1 MRRHLKSRFQMLR
14 HKRLNEV
21 IATDTYF
28 SSTKSIEGFHCA
40 QVFFDMT
47 SKMLYVAGMKTESE
61 FPDVYLDFIRQ
72 HGIPS
77 ALRRDNAK
85 SEMSQRVRQIHRDLV
100 IADQWTEPHSPW
112 QNPAELNGVKY
123 LKSHAQVLLDRT
135 GAPDTMWFLAQ
146 DYLAHVHNLSAN
158 RQINWKIPEQVS
170 RGGTPDISHIL
181 MFYWFEPVLYLDP
194 VSKFPETTERPG
206 HFVGFADN
214 VGDKLT
220 FKILKNDLCTVLHRS
235 VVRSA
240 ADANHRNKRVSFKP
254 DVQEMINKLDVMP
267 CNLPGNSHSKQKTRK
282 QNDDVA
288 SRTRSK
294 TGHLEQNVGNR
305 TRSKLQAICN
315 SSSQEVF
322 FPFMM

>member
-1 MRRHLKSRFQMLR
+1 MQRHLKSWFQMLR
-14 HKRLNEV
+14 HKQLNEV

-40 QVFFDMT
+40 QVFFGMT

-146 DYLAHVHNLSAN
+146 DYLAHIHNLSAN

-181 MFYWFEPVLYLDP
+181 MFYWFGPVLYLDP

-206 HFVGFADN
+206 HFVGIADN

-220 FKILKNDLCTVLHRS
+220 FKILKNDLSIVLHRS

-240 ADANHRNKRVSFKP
+240 ADANHRNKQVSFKP
-254 DVQEMINKLDVMP
+254 DVDNSLVVTKHIYWSINGDTKP
-267 CNLPGNSHSKQKTRK
+267 S
-282 QNDDVA
+282 
-288 SRTRSK
+288 
-294 TGHLEQNVGNR
+294 
-305 TRSKLQAICN
+305 
-315 SSSQEVF
+315 
-322 FPFMM
+322 